1 MNAQQA
7 TPRRDRRTTDTRRRI
22 ESTALR
28 MFVSNGFAETSLK
41 DIAEE
46 LGITKAA
53 VYYHF
58 PAKADL
64 ARSVFQPFITD
75 VDALLD
81 SFDPVGTATR
91 REVLTAYAEALLPHR
106 LALTATLRD
115 PTGLAGLDVE
125 GASDRWRSRLVA
137 LLFTEDTPRTRVRAT
152 VALGGL
158 TRALQLP
165 EIEDG
170 TVRAVAVDAAVDALG

>member
-64 ARSVFQPFITD
+64 ARSVFQPFIND
-75 VDALLD
+75 VDALLE
-81 SFDPVGTATR
+81 SFDHDAPSR
-91 REVLTAYAEALLPHR
+91 RDVLTAYAEALLPHR

-115 PTGLAGLDVE
+115 PTGLAGLDVA
-125 GASDRWRSRLVA
+125 GASDRWRTRLVA
-137 LLFTEDTPRTRVRAT
+137 LLFTEDTAHTRVRAT

-165 EIEDG
+165 EIEDAAA
-170 TVRAVAVDAAVDALG
+170 REIAIDAAVDALG